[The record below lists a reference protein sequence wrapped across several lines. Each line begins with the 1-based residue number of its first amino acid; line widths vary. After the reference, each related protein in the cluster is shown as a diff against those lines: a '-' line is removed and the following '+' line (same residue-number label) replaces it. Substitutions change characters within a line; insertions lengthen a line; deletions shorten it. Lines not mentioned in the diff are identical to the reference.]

1 MLGDKLDKK
10 VTSRDVARVAGVSQS
25 TVSLVLN
32 NVKEKKIKPET
43 RAKVLEA
50 ARKLNYRINVNARNM
65 KSRKAGSIG
74 LLSSWDA
81 QTFVFPPVIKGV
93 QAVCSEKDMGVVIC
107 TGKPGV
113 GGKKDYI
120 DYYLQNRIDGLVYVS
135 YVGVPYE
142 GVIEELA
149 SYNIPFVCVIG
160 ARDLPGVSCVDVS
173 FLESGKMAVNHLAE
187 MGYKNIAYVL
197 YDEIKNLVYAEK
209 ERYEG
214 CLKAALNN
222 GIRLSAVEPFK
233 LPSDEETSIRDI
245 TAFLKENEYDAVI
258 STSYMCFL
266 FLKASAR
273 AGINVP
279 DSLGVISLD
288 NDLFAP
294 YLYPSL
300 TTVDEPLYD
309 IAVKAVNIL
318 FEKIEGDTTCHKL
331 ELMPHLTVRESTAR
345 KRRKD
350 ASGSLHKT

>member
-1 MLGDKLDKK
+1 LGKK
-10 VTSRDVARVAGVSQS
+10 VTSWDVAKAAGVSQS

-32 NVKEKKIKPET
+32 NVKDKKIKPKT
-43 RAKVLEA
+43 RAKVLEV

-81 QTFVFPPVIKGV
+81 HTFVFPPVIKGV
-93 QAVCSEKDMGVVIC
+93 QSVCSKKDIGVVIC

-113 GGKKDYI
+113 SDKKDYI

-142 GVIEELA
+142 GIIEELIT
-149 SYNIPFVCVIG
+149 YKVPFVCVIG
-160 ARDLPGVSCVDVS
+160 ARDIPGVSCADVS
-173 FLESGKMAVNHLAE
+173 FLESGYMAVNHLAE
-187 MGYKNIAYVL
+187 KGYKNIAYVL
-197 YDEIKNLVYAEK
+197 FDDLNNLVYAEK

-214 CLKAALNN
+214 CLKAALSH
-222 GIRLSAVEPFK
+222 GIRFSAVGPFM
-233 LPSDEETSIRDI
+233 LSSDEETCIKDI
-245 TAFLKENEYDAVI
+245 TAFLKANEYDAVI

-266 FLKASAR
+266 FLKAAAR

-279 DSLGVISLD
+279 DSVGVISLD
-288 NDLFAP
+288 NDLFTP

-318 FEKIEGDTTCHKL
+318 LEKIEGDTSCHKL
-331 ELMPHLTVRESTAR
+331 ELAPHLTVRESTAR
-345 KRRKD
+345 NNQDDGLRD
-350 ASGSLHKT
+350 LHKGT